1 MSSISFNFIQK
12 IFAAIRS
19 RGKSLLHGSKMCGSI
34 IIAGGERKMASEE
47 YKARKAAYVKR
58 YQKET
63 YTNISFKV
71 RTVKDKD
78 ILDILNSVPNKSKF
92 LKELIRN
99 AKLPK

>member
-1 MSSISFNFIQK
+1 
-12 IFAAIRS
+12 
-19 RGKSLLHGSKMCGSI
+19 
-34 IIAGGERKMASEE
+34 MASEE

-58 YQKET
+58 YQRKT

-78 ILDILNSVPNKSKF
+78 ILDILNSVPNKSLF

>member
-1 MSSISFNFIQK
+1 
-12 IFAAIRS
+12 
-19 RGKSLLHGSKMCGSI
+19 
-34 IIAGGERKMASEE
+34 MASEE
-47 YKARKAAYVKR
+47 YKVRKAAYTKR

-78 ILDILNSVPNKSKF
+78 ILDILNSVPNKSLF

>member
-1 MSSISFNFIQK
+1 
-12 IFAAIRS
+12 
-19 RGKSLLHGSKMCGSI
+19 
-34 IIAGGERKMASEE
+34 MASEE

-71 RTVKDKD
+71 RTVRDKD
-78 ILDILNSVPNKSKF
+78 ILDILNSVPNKSLF

-99 AKLPK
+99 AKLTKQS